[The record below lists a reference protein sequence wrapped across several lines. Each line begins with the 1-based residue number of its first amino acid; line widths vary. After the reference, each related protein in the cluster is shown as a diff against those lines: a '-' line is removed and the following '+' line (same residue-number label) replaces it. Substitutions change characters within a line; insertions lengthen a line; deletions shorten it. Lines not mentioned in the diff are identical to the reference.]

1 MAKKQEPQIRSIFK
15 VYLIRYT
22 FPEAF
27 SNALTISKTDVP
39 FPVPRLYASHPARR
53 VSFWNPIQRQSLLK
67 VLFCECR
74 INSFVGLF
82 DMKVRASYATDIV
95 FYPFRSIRKC
105 ISNTLLFNFL
115 PQNRQCEW
123 ETKRGLVFTP
133 LVYIWEVVY
142 SFRLKDTRGQPFVQT
157 YVR

>member
-1 MAKKQEPQIRSIFK
+1 MAKKQEPEIRPIFK

-53 VSFWNPIQRQSLLK
+53 VSFWNQIQQQILLN
-67 VLFCECR
+67 VLFCEYR
-74 INSFVGLF
+74 INSYVEGLGF
-82 DMKVRASYATDIV
+82 DMKVRASYAMNIV

-105 ISNTLLFNFL
+105 ISNTLVFNF
-115 PQNRQCEW
+115 
-123 ETKRGLVFTP
+123 FT
-133 LVYIWEVVY
+133 
-142 SFRLKDTRGQPFVQT
+142 SK
-157 YVR
+157 